1 VKKER
6 DERKDK
12 SKPRWARKPKVNI
25 DQLVDEI
32 SQIYIEKR
40 GGRVPEG
47 VRMNPAS
54 GRGMGRG
61 ASAFLCLTIATRIR
75 DMVTSWHI

>member
-47 VRMNPAS
+47 VRMNPA
-54 GRGMGRG
+54 
-61 ASAFLCLTIATRIR
+61 
-75 DMVTSWHI
+75 